1 MNCSS
6 YHNNEDKSVDRYYI
20 NFDDEMNIEPPD
32 SVDGSVFKKKVKKA
46 KPVGGLSGD
55 VETIGELT
63 MSTRERPESC

>member
-1 MNCSS
+1 
-6 YHNNEDKSVDRYYI
+6 
-20 NFDDEMNIEPPD
+20 MNIEPPD

-46 KPVGGLSGD
+46 KPVGGFSGD